1 MYIISINLGTMHF
14 LISSNM
20 VWCYSFLR
28 NFCIL
33 TSFVTIRFLLGII
46 KCVYMRLSFLYPW
59 VLFLSVLSK
68 YFIIMEQKNDMHLL
82 SKSDNFYVI
91 VYCLTFLTCLQIGS
105 QTKYVKHISFL
116 LSLGQNF
123 LIQECYLIHFCVVCI
138 HAYFWNFIHIW
149 ALLKNGNYK

>member
-1 MYIISINLGTMHF
+1 MYIISIKLETMHF

-28 NFCIL
+28 NVCIL
-33 TSFVTIRFLLGII
+33 TSFVTIRFVSGII
-46 KCVYMRLSFLYPW
+46 KCVYMRLSSLYPW

-91 VYCLTFLTCLQIGS
+91 VDCLTFLTCLQTGS
-105 QTKYVKHISFL
+105 QTKYVKDT
-116 LSLGQNF
+116 SLYITLVKTFQYLNVICYIVYM
-123 LIQECYLIHFCVVCI
+123 LIFGTFFHL
-138 HAYFWNFIHIW
+138 W
-149 ALLKNGNYK
+149 ALT